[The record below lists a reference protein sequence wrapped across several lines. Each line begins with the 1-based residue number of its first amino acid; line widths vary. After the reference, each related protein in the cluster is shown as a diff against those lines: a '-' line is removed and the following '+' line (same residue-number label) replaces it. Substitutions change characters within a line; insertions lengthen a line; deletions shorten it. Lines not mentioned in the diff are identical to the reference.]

1 MSARPSRRPI
11 ALRLLP
17 LALGL
22 LLLAG
27 CAPDSQLSVPGMSI
41 TVNQPQG
48 PQQVV
53 GSIQI
58 LLLITILSLAPA
70 ILILMTAF
78 TRIVIVLSIIRS
90 AIGTP
95 QIPPN
100 QVVVGLALVLT
111 LFVMAPV
118 WGTINHDALQPY
130 LQGQLD
136 QQTAMDKAIQPL
148 RDFMFRQTREKDLAL
163 FLALAKQPA
172 PATPADVPTSALIP
186 AFVISELKTAF
197 QMGFVIFVPFL
208 IIDIVVSSALL
219 SMGMMMLPPSLV
231 SLPFK
236 LLLFV
241 MVDGWYLVV
250 RSLVTSFH

>member
-1 MSARPSRRPI
+1 MRRKLGLI
-11 ALRLLP
+11 AV
-17 LALGL
+17 LALL
-22 LLLAG
+22 LTA
-27 CAPDSQLSVPGMSI
+27 CAPEAQLSVPGVSV
-41 TVNQPQG
+41 TVNPPQG

-53 GSIQI
+53 GSIQL
-58 LLLITILSLAPA
+58 LLLITVLSLAPA
-70 ILILMTAF
+70 VLILMTGF

-118 WGTINHDALQPY
+118 WGTINQEALQPY
-130 LQGQLD
+130 LQGQID
-136 QQTAMDKAIQPL
+136 QQTAADRAIRPL
-148 RDFMFRQTREKDLAL
+148 RAFMLRQTREKDLSL
-163 FLALAKQPA
+163 FLALSNQPP
-172 PATPADVPTSALIP
+172 PATPDDVPTSAIIP

-197 QMGFVIFVPFL
+197 QMGFILFVPFL
-208 IIDIVVSSALL
+208 IIDIVVSSTLL

-250 RSLVTSFH
+250 RSLVMSFH

>member
-1 MSARPSRRPI
+1 
-11 ALRLLP
+11 
-17 LALGL
+17 
-22 LLLAG
+22 
-27 CAPDSQLSVPGMSI
+27 MSI

-136 QQTAMDKAIQPL
+136 QQTALDKAIQPL

-172 PATPADVPTSALIP
+172 PATPTDVPTSALIP

>member
-1 MSARPSRRPI
+1 MRKLGLI
-11 ALRLLP
+11 AV
-17 LALGL
+17 LGL
-22 LLLAG
+22 LLVG
-27 CAPDSQLSVPGMSI
+27 CAPEAQLTVPGVSV

-53 GSIQI
+53 GSIQL
-58 LLLITILSLAPA
+58 LLLITVLSLAPA
-70 ILILMTAF
+70 VLILMTGF

-100 QVVVGLALVLT
+100 QVVVGLALV
-111 LFVMAPV
+111 
-118 WGTINHDALQPY
+118 WGTIHQEALQPY
-130 LQGQLD
+130 LQGQID
-136 QQTAMDKAIQPL
+136 QQTAADRAIQPL
-148 RDFMFRQTREKDLAL
+148 RAFMLRQTREKDLSL
-163 FLALAKQPA
+163 FLALSNQPP
-172 PATPADVPTSALIP
+172 PATPDDVPTSAIIP

-197 QMGFVIFVPFL
+197 QMGFILFVPFL

-250 RSLVTSFH
+250 RSLVMSFH

>member
-1 MSARPSRRPI
+1 MLRKLGLI
-11 ALRLLP
+11 AV
-17 LALGL
+17 LGL
-22 LLLAG
+22 LLTA
-27 CAPDSQLSVPGMSI
+27 CAPEAQLSVPGVSV

-53 GSIQI
+53 GSIQL
-58 LLLITILSLAPA
+58 LLLITVLSLAPA
-70 ILILMTAF
+70 VLILMTGF

-118 WGTINHDALQPY
+118 WGTINQEALQPY
-130 LQGQLD
+130 LQGQID
-136 QQTAMDKAIQPL
+136 QQTAADRAIRPL
-148 RDFMFRQTREKDLAL
+148 RAFMLRQTREKDLSL
-163 FLALAKQPA
+163 FLALSNQPP
-172 PATPADVPTSALIP
+172 PATPDDVPTSAIIP

-197 QMGFVIFVPFL
+197 QMGFILFVPFL
-208 IIDIVVSSALL
+208 IIDIVVSSTLL

-250 RSLVTSFH
+250 RSLVMSFH

>member
-1 MSARPSRRPI
+1 MLPKLGLI
-11 ALRLLP
+11 AV
-17 LALGL
+17 LGL
-22 LLLAG
+22 LLTG
-27 CAPDSQLSVPGMSI
+27 CAPEAQLSVPGVSV

-53 GSIQI
+53 GSIQL
-58 LLLITILSLAPA
+58 LLLITVLSLAPA
-70 ILILMTAF
+70 VLILTTGF

-118 WGTINHDALQPY
+118 WGTIHQEALQPY
-130 LQGQLD
+130 LQGQID
-136 QQTAMDKAIQPL
+136 QQTAADRAIRPL
-148 RDFMFRQTREKDLAL
+148 RAFMLRQTREKDLSL
-163 FLALAKQPA
+163 FLALSNQPP
-172 PATPADVPTSALIP
+172 PATPDDVPTSAIIP

-197 QMGFVIFVPFL
+197 QMGFILFVPFL
-208 IIDIVVSSALL
+208 IIDIVVSSTLL
-219 SMGMMMLPPSLV
+219 SMGMMMLPPSLA

-250 RSLVTSFH
+250 RSLVMSFH

>member
-1 MSARPSRRPI
+1 MLRKLGLI
-11 ALRLLP
+11 AV
-17 LALGL
+17 LGL
-22 LLLAG
+22 LLVG
-27 CAPDSQLSVPGMSI
+27 CAPEAQLTVPGVSV

-53 GSIQI
+53 GSIQL
-58 LLLITILSLAPA
+58 LLLITVLSLAPA
-70 ILILMTAF
+70 VLILMTGF

-118 WGTINHDALQPY
+118 WGTIHQEALQPY
-130 LQGQLD
+130 LQGQID
-136 QQTAMDKAIQPL
+136 QQTAADRAIQPL
-148 RDFMFRQTREKDLAL
+148 RAFMLRQTREKDLSL
-163 FLALAKQPA
+163 FLALSNQPP
-172 PATPADVPTSALIP
+172 PATPDDVPTSAIIP

-197 QMGFVIFVPFL
+197 QMGFILFVPFL

-250 RSLVTSFH
+250 RSLVMSFH

>member
-1 MSARPSRRPI
+1 MLRKLGLI
-11 ALRLLP
+11 AI
-17 LALGL
+17 LGL
-22 LLLAG
+22 LLTG
-27 CAPDSQLSVPGMSI
+27 CAPEAQLSVPGVSV

-53 GSIQI
+53 GSIQL
-58 LLLITILSLAPA
+58 LLLITVLSLAPA
-70 ILILMTAF
+70 VLILMTGF

-118 WGTINHDALQPY
+118 WGTINQEALQPY
-130 LQGQLD
+130 LQGQID
-136 QQTAMDKAIQPL
+136 QQTAADRAIQPL
-148 RDFMFRQTREKDLAL
+148 RAFMLRQTREKDLSL
-163 FLALAKQPA
+163 FLALSNQPP
-172 PATPADVPTSALIP
+172 PATPDDVPTSAIIP
-186 AFVISELKTAF
+186 AFVTSELKTAF
-197 QMGFVIFVPFL
+197 QMGFILFVPFL
-208 IIDIVVSSALL
+208 VIDIVVSSTLL

-250 RSLVTSFH
+250 RSLVMSFH

>member
-1 MSARPSRRPI
+1 MLPKLGLI
-11 ALRLLP
+11 AV
-17 LALGL
+17 LGL
-22 LLLAG
+22 LLTG
-27 CAPDSQLSVPGMSI
+27 CAPEAQLSVPGVSV

-53 GSIQI
+53 GSIQL
-58 LLLITILSLAPA
+58 LLLITVLSLAPA
-70 ILILMTAF
+70 VLILMTGF

-118 WGTINHDALQPY
+118 WGTIHQEALQPY
-130 LQGQLD
+130 LQGQID
-136 QQTAMDKAIQPL
+136 QQTAADRAIRPL
-148 RDFMFRQTREKDLAL
+148 RAFMLRQTREKDLSL
-163 FLALAKQPA
+163 FLALSNQPP
-172 PATPADVPTSALIP
+172 PATPDDVPTSAIIP

-197 QMGFVIFVPFL
+197 QMGFILFVPFL
-208 IIDIVVSSALL
+208 IIDIVVSSTLL

-250 RSLVTSFH
+250 RSLVMSFH

>member
-1 MSARPSRRPI
+1 MLRKLGLI
-11 ALRLLP
+11 AI
-17 LALGL
+17 LGL
-22 LLLAG
+22 LLTG
-27 CAPDSQLSVPGMSI
+27 CAPEAQLSVPGVSV

-53 GSIQI
+53 GSIQL
-58 LLLITILSLAPA
+58 LLLITVLSLAPA
-70 ILILMTAF
+70 VLILMTGF

-118 WGTINHDALQPY
+118 WGTINQEALQPY
-130 LQGQLD
+130 LQGQID
-136 QQTAMDKAIQPL
+136 QQTAADRAIQPL
-148 RDFMFRQTREKDLAL
+148 RAFMLRQTREKDLSL
-163 FLALAKQPA
+163 FLALSNQPP
-172 PATPADVPTSALIP
+172 PATPDDVPTSAIIP
-186 AFVISELKTAF
+186 AFVTSELKTAF
-197 QMGFVIFVPFL
+197 QMGFILFVPFL

-250 RSLVTSFH
+250 RSLVMSFH

>member
-1 MSARPSRRPI
+1 MLPKLGLI
-11 ALRLLP
+11 AV
-17 LALGL
+17 LGL
-22 LLLAG
+22 LLTG
-27 CAPDSQLSVPGMSI
+27 CAPEAQLSVPGVSV

-53 GSIQI
+53 GSIQL
-58 LLLITILSLAPA
+58 LLLITVLSLAPA
-70 ILILMTAF
+70 VLILTTGF

-118 WGTINHDALQPY
+118 WGTIHQEALQPY
-130 LQGQLD
+130 LQGQID
-136 QQTAMDKAIQPL
+136 QQTAADRAIRPL
-148 RDFMFRQTREKDLAL
+148 RAFMLRQTREKDLSL
-163 FLALAKQPA
+163 FLALSNQPP
-172 PATPADVPTSALIP
+172 PATPDDVPTSAIIP

-197 QMGFVIFVPFL
+197 QMGFILFVPFL
-208 IIDIVVSSALL
+208 IIDIVVSSTLL

-250 RSLVTSFH
+250 RSLVMSFH

>member
-1 MSARPSRRPI
+1 M
-11 ALRLLP
+11 LRK
-17 LALGL
+17 LGL
-22 LLLAG
+22 FAVLGLLLAG
-27 CAPDSQLSVPGMSI
+27 CAPDSQLSVPGVSV

-53 GSIQI
+53 GSIQL
-58 LLLITILSLAPA
+58 LLLITVLSLAPA
-70 ILILMTAF
+70 VLILMTGF

-118 WGTINHDALQPY
+118 WGTINQEALQPY
-130 LQGQLD
+130 LQGQID
-136 QQTAMDKAIQPL
+136 QQTAADRAIQPL
-148 RDFMFRQTREKDLAL
+148 RAFMLRQTREKDLSL
-163 FLALAKQPA
+163 FLALSHQPP
-172 PATPADVPTSALIP
+172 PATPDDVPTSAIIP

-197 QMGFVIFVPFL
+197 QMGFILFVPFL

-250 RSLVTSFH
+250 RSLVMSFH

>member
-1 MSARPSRRPI
+1 MLRKLGLI
-11 ALRLLP
+11 AV
-17 LALGL
+17 LGL
-22 LLLAG
+22 LLTG
-27 CAPDSQLSVPGMSI
+27 CAPEAQLSVPGVSV

-53 GSIQI
+53 GSIQL
-58 LLLITILSLAPA
+58 LLLITVLSLAPA
-70 ILILMTAF
+70 VLILMTGF

-118 WGTINHDALQPY
+118 WGTIHQEALQPY
-130 LQGQLD
+130 LQGQID
-136 QQTAMDKAIQPL
+136 QQTAADRAIRPL
-148 RDFMFRQTREKDLAL
+148 RAFMLRQTREKDLSL
-163 FLALAKQPA
+163 FLALSNQPP
-172 PATPADVPTSALIP
+172 PATPDDVPTSAIIP

-197 QMGFVIFVPFL
+197 QMGFILFVPFL
-208 IIDIVVSSALL
+208 IIDIVVSSTLL

-250 RSLVTSFH
+250 RSLVMSFH

>member
-1 MSARPSRRPI
+1 MLRKLGLI
-11 ALRLLP
+11 AI
-17 LALGL
+17 LGL
-22 LLLAG
+22 LLVG
-27 CAPDSQLSVPGMSI
+27 CAPEAQLSVPGVSV

-53 GSIQI
+53 GSIQL
-58 LLLITILSLAPA
+58 LLLITVLSLAPA
-70 ILILMTAF
+70 VLILMTGF

-118 WGTINHDALQPY
+118 WGTINQEALQPY
-130 LQGQLD
+130 LQGQID
-136 QQTAMDKAIQPL
+136 QQTAADRAIQPL
-148 RDFMFRQTREKDLAL
+148 RAFMLRQTREKDLSL
-163 FLALAKQPA
+163 FLAISNQPS
-172 PATPADVPTSALIP
+172 PATPDDVPTSAIIP

-197 QMGFVIFVPFL
+197 QMGFILFVPFL

-250 RSLVTSFH
+250 RSLVMSFH

>member
-1 MSARPSRRPI
+1 MRKLGLI
-11 ALRLLP
+11 AV
-17 LALGL
+17 LGL
-22 LLLAG
+22 LLVG
-27 CAPDSQLSVPGMSI
+27 CAPEAQLTVPGVSV

-53 GSIQI
+53 GSIQL
-58 LLLITILSLAPA
+58 LLLITVLSLAPA
-70 ILILMTAF
+70 VLILMTGF

-118 WGTINHDALQPY
+118 WGTIHQEALQPY
-130 LQGQLD
+130 LQGQID
-136 QQTAMDKAIQPL
+136 QQTAADRAIQPL
-148 RDFMFRQTREKDLAL
+148 RAFMLRQTREKDLSL
-163 FLALAKQPA
+163 FLALSNQPP
-172 PATPADVPTSALIP
+172 PATPDDVPTSAIIP

-197 QMGFVIFVPFL
+197 QMGFILFVPFL

-250 RSLVTSFH
+250 RSLVMSFH

>member
-1 MSARPSRRPI
+1 MLRKLGLI
-11 ALRLLP
+11 AI
-17 LALGL
+17 LGL
-22 LLLAG
+22 LLVG
-27 CAPDSQLSVPGMSI
+27 CAPDTQLSVPGVSV

-53 GSIQI
+53 GSIQL
-58 LLLITILSLAPA
+58 LLLITVLSLAPA
-70 ILILMTAF
+70 VLILMTGF

-118 WGTINHDALQPY
+118 WGTINQEALQPY
-130 LQGQLD
+130 LQGQID
-136 QQTAMDKAIQPL
+136 QQTAADRAIQPL
-148 RDFMFRQTREKDLAL
+148 RAFMLRQTREKDLSL
-163 FLALAKQPA
+163 FLALSNQPP
-172 PATPADVPTSALIP
+172 PATPDDVPTSAIIP

-197 QMGFVIFVPFL
+197 QMGFILFVPFL

-250 RSLVTSFH
+250 RSLVMSFH